1 MWSLALAG
9 ARAHRASLSGTA
21 LVLATAGALVAL
33 VGVLFESG
41 SRAGAGV
48 EGGALV
54 GLASSY
60 SGLAL
65 VVVVMVV
72 ASMVT
77 LALRARRREFALMRT
92 IGATRRQVRQQ
103 VSREV
108 LLVALIAVPLGAAPG
123 VLLARRFSSLLRDAG
138 MLSPGSQLSLSP
150 LPVVGA
156 VALLVPT
163 AMLAGRLATRE
174 TLRTPPTEA
183 VRGSAVETPGIGWIR
198 RGLALVT
205 LVAGLAVA
213 LTPLW
218 VSGTVGGEVAGL
230 SAFLLIGAVALA
242 GPLLVARTFGR
253 TVLLA
258 GARTGAPTRLA
269 LHNVRGFSRR
279 LTTVIVPLALALA
292 VGTIQ
297 TSVNRALEEASE
309 QQLSAAVTA
318 DLVVTAAPSS
328 PSSPPELTAVPG
340 VAGVAPLTDVPV
352 EVRTEDEEPDILVW
366 ESTTLRTVPADVPRS
381 VFDPDVTDGSL
392 AALSARDTVAVSSD
406 AASEIGLDTGDSLT
420 VRYDG
425 DEHALEVVAVYERGL
440 GVGGYLTAPDTAA
453 ALGFDATPSALLVT
467 ITDDA
472 TTAQTADRIRDLGY
486 RVQRP
491 EQYAASATTPDAA
504 AQRLSTVLLL
514 LLMVF
519 IVLGAANALV
529 LTTAGRHDELVLL
542 HRAGTTSRQLSRML
556 TVESL
561 LTGVLAWLIGTVVV
575 IPAVVGVSAGLLP
588 GQVPVVD
595 LTTYALLS
603 LVVLATAV
611 GATTATAA
619 WAVRRA
625 TEPGRTAGSLGVR
638 RWWTARAA

>member
-1 MWSLALAG
+1 MSGMWPLALAG
-9 ARAHRASLSGTA
+9 ARAHRTSLSGTA
-21 LVLATAGALVAL
+21 LVLATAGALVSL

-48 EGGALV
+48 EGGLLI

-65 VVVVMVV
+65 FVVVMVV
-72 ASMVT
+72 AAMVT
-77 LALRARRREFALMRT
+77 LTLRARRREFALLRT
-92 IGATRRQVRQQ
+92 IGATSRQVRQQ

-123 VLLARRFSSLLRDAG
+123 VLLARRFSPLLRDAG

-150 LPVVGA
+150 LPVAGA

-174 TLRTPPTEA
+174 TLRIPPTEA
-183 VRGSAVETPGIGWIR
+183 VRGSAVETPGIGWTR
-198 RGLALVT
+198 RGFALVT

-213 LTPLW
+213 FTPLW
-218 VSGTVGGEVAGL
+218 VSGTLGSETAGL
-230 SAFLLIGAVALA
+230 SAFFLIGAVALA

-269 LHNVRGFSRR
+269 LYNVRGFSRR

-297 TSVNRALEEASE
+297 TSVNSALGQAAE
-309 QQLSAAVTA
+309 QQLRAAVTA
-318 DLVVTAAPSS
+318 DLVLTAAPSS
-328 PSSPPELTAVPG
+328 PSSPSELTAVPG

-352 EVRTEDEEPDILVW
+352 EVRIEDEEPDILVW
-366 ESTTLRTVPADVPRS
+366 ESATLRTVPADVPRS
-381 VFDPDVTDGSL
+381 VFDPGVTDGSL
-392 AALSARDTVAVSSD
+392 AALSAPDTVAISSD
-406 AASEIGLDTGDSLT
+406 AASLIGLGTGDSLA

-425 DEHALEVVAVYERGL
+425 AEHALEVVAVYERGL

-453 ALGFDATPSALLVT
+453 ALGSDATPSILLVT
-467 ITDDA
+467 TTDDA

-486 RVQRP
+486 TVQSP
-491 EQYAASATTPDAA
+491 GQYAAGATGAGAA
-504 AQRLSTVLLL
+504 EQRLSTVLLL

-519 IVLGAANALV
+519 IVIGAANALV
-529 LTTAGRHDELVLL
+529 LTTVGRHAELVLL
-542 HRAGTTSRQLSRML
+542 HRTGTTRRQLSRML
-556 TVESL
+556 LVESL

-575 IPAVVGVSAGLLP
+575 VPAVLGVSAGLLP

-595 LTTYALLS
+595 LTTYVLLS
-603 LVVLATAV
+603 LVVVATAV

-625 TEPGRTAGSLGVR
+625 TG
-638 RWWTARAA
+638 